1 VRPRRPGGGDWS
13 KQRGSARQSL
23 LRLRSIE
30 VSSARVNAALTTFW
44 GSAQTAVPFSGA
56 HLYSKIWLTSASHEA
71 GGGGRHSSIMPDRTS
86 GVALR
91 GGFHGQTEQG
101 SRPHGSGTIGN

>member
-30 VSSARVNAALTTFW
+30 VSAARVNAALTTFW
-44 GSAQTAVPFSGA
+44 GSAHTAVPFSGA

-71 GGGGRHSSIMPDRTS
+71 GGGRRHSSIMADRTS
-86 GVALR
+86 GAALR